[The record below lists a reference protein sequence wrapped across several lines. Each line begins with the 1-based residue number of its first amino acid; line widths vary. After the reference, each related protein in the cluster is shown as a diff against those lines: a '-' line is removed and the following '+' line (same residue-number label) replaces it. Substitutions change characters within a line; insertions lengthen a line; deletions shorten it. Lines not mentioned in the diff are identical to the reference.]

1 MSTGR
6 SIGRFDQPESCVMA
20 SVFKTCECPNKSRCP
35 HAWTVR
41 YRPPGGRAV
50 DPIHQSFTT
59 KKEADAFAAKIEG
72 DKVSGNYLDP
82 RRGEIQF
89 ADYVEE
95 WMAVQVLRPGTI
107 DQYTRNLRNHTLP
120 TFNSM
125 PLSAITRPMVQSWV
139 KRLIVAGLAP
149 RTVHNIYGVFAG
161 IMRAAVLD
169 GRLARTPCVA
179 IRLPE
184 FLDTIVRVLN
194 AEQVFAL
201 ADCMRPQYR
210 FTVVF
215 AYGTGTRQGET
226 FAASRSRIDRAER
239 LYTVDRQ
246 IVLINQNAA
255 GFSARP
261 VFGPPKTKAGYRT
274 IPLAQFVLDG
284 YDEHQKYMAPGQEL
298 LFIAPRTGEALNRS
312 FYRESIWRP
321 ALKKAGLPLDTTFH
335 DLRHSFASTALGAG
349 VPVLEVSR
357 WLGHASITETT
368 DTYGHLLPEASQRT
382 RDALDRAWSNT
393 IELAQPRRPKPPADD
408 DGEDGELPIAA

>member
-1 MSTGR
+1 
-6 SIGRFDQPESCVMA
+6 MA
-20 SVFKTCECPNKSRCP
+20 SVFKTCECTNKSRCP

-72 DKVSGNYLDP
+72 DKVTGNYLDP

-107 DQYTRNLRNHTLP
+107 DQYCRNLRNHTLP
-120 TFNSM
+120 TFNSI
-125 PLSAITRPMVQSWV
+125 PLSAVTRPMVQGWV
-139 KRLIVAGLAP
+139 KRLVESGLAA
-149 RTVHNIYGVFAG
+149 RTIHNIYGVFAG

-169 GRLARTPCVA
+169 GRLARTPCVG

-184 FLDTIVRVLN
+184 VLKTIVHVLT
-194 AEQVFAL
+194 ADQVFTL
-201 ADCMRPQYR
+201 ANCMRPRYR
-210 FTVVF
+210 FSVLF
-215 AYGTGTRQGET
+215 AYGTGTRQGEA
-226 FAASRSRIDRAER
+226 FAASRSRINRTER

-246 IVLINQNAA
+246 IVLVNDSLT
-255 GFSARP
+255 GFSAKP

-274 IPLAQFVLDG
+274 IPLAEFILDG
-284 YDEHQKYMAPGQEL
+284 YTEHENNHMTAKQDL
-298 LFIAPRTGEALNRS
+298 LFTAPRTGQGLNRS
-312 FYRESIWRP
+312 YYRESIWTP
-321 ALKKAGLPLDTTFH
+321 AIKKAGLPPDTTFH
-335 DLRHSFASTALGAG
+335 DLRHSFASTALAAG

-368 DTYGHLLPEASQRT
+368 DTYGHLLPEATRRT
-382 RDALDRAWSNT
+382 REALDQAWSNT
-393 IELAQPRRPKPPADD
+393 IHLGRPQRSEAAADEDGD
-408 DGEDGELPIAA
+408 DGEMLAAV